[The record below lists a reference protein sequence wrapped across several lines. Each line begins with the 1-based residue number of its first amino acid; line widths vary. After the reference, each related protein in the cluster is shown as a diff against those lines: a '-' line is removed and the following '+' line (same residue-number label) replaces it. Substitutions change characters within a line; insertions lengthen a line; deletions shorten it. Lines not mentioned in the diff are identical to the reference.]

1 MLRPSIFHDSL
12 FDDFFDFPFYDDK
25 AARKAEK
32 KLYGHHVH
40 DLMKTDI
47 KEKKD
52 GYELIID
59 LPGFHKDQ
67 VSAELTNGY
76 LVISAAKGMDQ
87 ESSDKASERYLR
99 RERFA
104 GSCQRSYYVGE
115 DISEEDIKPEFKHGV
130 LKLFVPKK
138 EAQPVEDTKKIHF
151 HRGLML
157 TGPSL
162 PLMIKAG
169 FSEIEYDSYILTYQS
184 GNEGAGTVRYS
195 VCPFPQYRTDT
206 TTQQTAYNR

>member
-87 ESSDKASERYLR
+87 ESSDKASERY
-99 RERFA
+99 
-104 GSCQRSYYVGE
+104 
-115 DISEEDIKPEFKHGV
+115 SEENV
-130 LKLFVPKK
+130 LQDPAR
-138 EAQPVEDTKKIHF
+138 EATMSAKIFLKKI
-151 HRGLML
+151 LKPNL
-157 TGPSL
+157 S
-162 PLMIKAG
+162 
-169 FSEIEYDSYILTYQS
+169 
-184 GNEGAGTVRYS
+184 
-195 VCPFPQYRTDT
+195 
-206 TTQQTAYNR
+206 TAF